1 LFHLVD
7 DRFLVAQILYLLDPS
22 SATRFFIFLMA
33 DWGQLSEL
41 TNFTWG
47 QAFFIAFFLS
57 DAELLLIKGAIKN
70 A

>member
-33 DWGQLSEL
+33 DWGQEASGKHGPTGHGISFRISLKLKVEK
-41 TNFTWG
+41 T
-47 QAFFIAFFLS
+47 I
-57 DAELLLIKGAIKN
+57 E
-70 A
+70 